1 MKPDISA
8 EQINAFIDN
17 ELALPEKDSMFAAL
31 EGNPE
36 LVHQLCALRAVK
48 EMVNHGYAE
57 LPPANRK
64 AKPHKPGIQTYCW
77 SGALML
83 AMGLAFG
90 WLARDWNDPV
100 LPAAQAARAQWENIP
115 GTNLAGVAADHRKII
130 LHVDSA
136 EPVKLKALLD
146 NVDLLLAQ
154 QSKDKPVQL
163 EVIANNYG
171 VNLLRTDVTPYAA
184 RIEALTRQHANIRFV
199 ACGQT
204 IHRLTAEGIKVDL
217 LPQARIAPT
226 AIGQIVYRLQH
237 GWTYIKA

>member
-1 MKPDISA
+1 MKPDIST
-8 EQINAFIDN
+8 EQMNAFIDN

-57 LPPANRK
+57 LPPTNRK
-64 AKPHKPGIQTYCW
+64 TKPHKLGIHSYYW
-77 SGALML
+77 SGGLML
-83 AMGLAFG
+83 AMGLALG
-90 WLARDWNDPV
+90 WLVRDWNDPGPV
-100 LPAAQAARAQWENIP
+100 AQVAKAQWEAFP
-115 GTNLAGVAADHRKII
+115 GTNLAGVAADHRKIV

-136 EPVKLKALLD
+136 EPVKLKTLLD
-146 NVDLLLAQ
+146 DIDFLLAQ
-154 QSKDKPVQL
+154 QSNDKPVQL

-184 RIEALTRQHANIRFV
+184 RIEALTRQHANISFIV
-199 ACGQT
+199 CGQT
-204 IHRLTAEGIKVDL
+204 IHRLTAEGIQVDL

-226 AIGQIVYRLQH
+226 AIGQIVHRLQH